1 MEVGSSNTKWTSYQP
16 RVYSVTQDGL
26 DIYYDRMYNKEV
38 PTNSDILKLNVDE
51 LYAKYANG
59 CTD

>member
-1 MEVGSSNTKWTSYQP
+1 
-16 RVYSVTQDGL
+16 
-26 DIYYDRMYNKEV
+26 V
-38 PTNSDILKLNVDE
+38 PTNSDMLKLNVDE